1 LKNLKNA
8 LAKPAGAAS
17 LPWAIWIWNGH
28 ITKPEIEKQL
38 GAVISKGF
46 GGVAVRPGRDMFP
59 AYMSQ
64 EFVENFAFTLEIAQ
78 KNKIGVRFADDFSLV
93 WPGTFDGIMDA
104 SRKMRA
110 EYLVLEGEV
119 CAAPGELEFDI
130 VIDPDCEYMA
140 QTMKRAGKIPQLG
153 DVRQV
158 SVPFGKS
165 IFRWKAP
172 GPDWCLLLYKKEPVR
187 GLSGCGVPNLL
198 NPKVIES
205 YIQNSL
211 EALKSGIGKFVP
223 TTFEGIVTEV
233 PALRPGGN
241 AVLWDDDVAVKY
253 KSRYKRDLLPLL
265 PMLFMD
271 IPGAERVRIQVHRFI
286 FGLMAE
292 RLPVVL
298 EAWAKKYRLS
308 QWVLWPETGMY
319 RPESPLC
326 DGFVPPESGIATLG
340 LQNLDG
346 SVENFALLRAAADVN
361 TNQHRRETLTVIGRN
376 RAGVGSSLSDLKREI
391 DISLLSGTS
400 RVIVDG
406 LYFNVDQR
414 NAYKTPYNPSWY
426 SPDWEHVKLLCEY
439 AARAQEAASGLHTS
453 CEVAVLHPGD
463 ALMGDYTPSDG
474 SAAAAG
480 LSRFRSTVS
489 ALCCFGKGFDIL
501 TEDLL
506 LTCMVRQSG
515 EFATADRI
523 RKGNYQALVV
533 PYGTLVTRSLLVF
546 LEKLAIRGTTLVFID
561 EAPKGTNEDGVTANV
576 TSRIQKMIAPW
587 RENVHVVPVAELNRA
602 LSSVKPEALILRES
616 GESADIG
623 VQVYHDEGGRIYVL
637 HNTLSD
643 ADQTVLVEVQADKHF
658 AALDCASGKIFEIE
672 PVEIEKN
679 VARLRL
685 TFSPLQTMF
694 IAATSVKLPVQPV
707 SPDQPNTITLPQRTY
722 RIIFKEQWDFEPRSP
737 SVMPLSNWTVR
748 IGLSRESGQ
757 ISHFYEA
764 TFEARDIPPE
774 TVLMMNGMSAT
785 RAPFHGVEVTVNNLR
800 IDGEAESGAK
810 TVPGAHLISIFG
822 EKAQC
827 FNISKKIIKGLNR
840 VTIRTTGVAIDP
852 QTLVY
857 PPIVAGSFS
866 VAKGSHGLTMDKIA
880 LLAEHDS
887 WTKHGYPY
895 LSGRGCYA
903 QTFEVPNDY
912 DRLMLRFSK
921 TSGTVY
927 IRINETEVGM
937 LHWPPMEIDV
947 TKYCNAQ
954 RNRLEVEV
962 VNTADNVLRL
972 GGRPSGITGEV
983 YIDVYK
989 M

>member
-1 LKNLKNA
+1 MKNLKNA
-8 LAKPAGAAS
+8 LAKPTGAAS
-17 LPWAIWIWNGH
+17 LPWAIWIWNGR
-28 ITKPEIEKQL
+28 ITRPEIEKQL
-38 GAVISKGF
+38 SAIISNGF

-64 EFVENFAFTLEIAQ
+64 EFVDNFAFALDIAQ

-93 WPGTFDGIMDA
+93 WPGTFDGIMNVN
-104 SRKMRA
+104 RKMRA
-110 EYLVLEGEV
+110 EYLVFEGEV

-140 QTMKRAGKIPQLG
+140 QTVKRAGKTLQLG

-158 SVPFGKS
+158 SVPTGKN
-165 IFRWKAP
+165 IFRWKAL
-172 GPDWCLLLYKKEPVR
+172 GADWCLLLYKKEPVR

-198 NPKVIES
+198 NPKVIDS

-211 EALKSGIGKFVP
+211 EALKSGIGKFIP
-223 TTFEGIVTEV
+223 TTFEGILTEV

-241 AVLWDDDVAVKY
+241 AILWDDDVAVKY
-253 KSRYKRDLLPLL
+253 KSRYKRDLLPML

-319 RPESPLC
+319 RPENPLC

-346 SVENFALLRAAADVN
+346 STDNFALLRAAADVN
-361 TNQHRRETLTVIGRN
+361 TNQHRRETVTVIGRN
-376 RAGVGSSLSDLKREI
+376 RVGVGSTLSDLKREI
-391 DISLLSGTS
+391 DISLLSGAS

-426 SPDWEHVKLLCEY
+426 SPDWEHVRLLCDY
-439 AARAQEAASGLHTS
+439 AARAREAASGLHTS

-463 ALMGDYTPSDG
+463 VLMGDYTPGDG
-474 SAAAAG
+474 AAAAAG
-480 LSRFRSTVS
+480 LSRFRNAIK
-489 ALCCFGKGFDIL
+489 ALCCFGKGFDII

-533 PYGTLVTRSLLVF
+533 PYATLVTRSLLVF
-546 LEKLAIRGTTLVFID
+546 LEKLAIKGTTLVFID
-561 EAPKGTNEDGVTANV
+561 EAPKGTNEDGATANV
-576 TSRIQKMIAPW
+576 LSRIQKMIAPW
-587 RENVHVVPVAELNRA
+587 RGNVHVVPVSELNNA
-602 LSSVKPEALILRES
+602 LCAVKPEALIMRES

-623 VQVYHDEGGRIYVL
+623 VQVYHDEGGRLYVL

-643 ADQTVLVEVQADKHF
+643 ADQTVIVEVQAEKHF
-658 AALDCASGKIFEIE
+658 AVLDCVNGRMIEIE
-672 PVEIEKN
+672 PYEVEKN
-679 VARLRL
+679 TARLRL
-685 TFSPLQTMF
+685 AFSPLQTIF
-694 IAATSVKLPVQPV
+694 VAATAVKQAVQPP
-707 SPDQPNTITLPQRTY
+707 SLDQPSPFTLPQRTY

-737 SVMPLSNWTVR
+737 SVMPLSNWAVR

-774 TVLMMNGMSAT
+774 AVLMINGMNPT

-800 IDGEAESGAK
+800 VDNESESGAK
-810 TVPGAHLISIFG
+810 SGPGAHLISIFG

-827 FNISKKIIKGLNR
+827 FNISKKIIRGLNR
-840 VTIRTTGVAIDP
+840 ISIRTTGTAIDP

-857 PPIVAGSFS
+857 PPLIAGNFS
-866 VAKGSHGLTMDKIA
+866 IAKGSHGLAMDKIA
-880 LLAEHDS
+880 PLAEHDS

-895 LSGRGCYA
+895 LSGRGYYA

-921 TSGTVY
+921 TSGTVHV
-927 IRINETEVGM
+927 RINEADVGI
-937 LHWPPMEIDV
+937 LHWSPMEIDV

-954 RNRLEVEV
+954 RNRLEVEA
-962 VNTADNVLRL
+962 VNTVDNVIRL
-972 GGRPSGITGEV
+972 SGRPSGITGEV

-989 M
+989 T